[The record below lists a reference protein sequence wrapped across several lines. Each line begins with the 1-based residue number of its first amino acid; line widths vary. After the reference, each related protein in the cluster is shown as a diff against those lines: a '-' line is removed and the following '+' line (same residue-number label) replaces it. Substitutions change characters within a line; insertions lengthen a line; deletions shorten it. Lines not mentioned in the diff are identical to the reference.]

1 MSQNTFRQGLWA
13 LFVFALAILSS
24 PCWAFNAKKAACEL
38 GETIVRKFGGKGSQE
53 FASLG
58 GQQAIEA
65 LLKKASAEGGEQLTA
80 KVIKYGSTY
89 GVQGLKAISRSPA
102 RMVQALDRLPP
113 GKLKMPSGQLN
124 ATQKLAARLVGSAG
138 PEALRCLVKH
148 PGLGFEL
155 LEKLGRTESNFRGSF
170 QPNRLDH
177 C

>member
-1 MSQNTFRQGLWA
+1 MSRNTFRQGLWA

-58 GQQAIEA
+58 GEQAIEA

-80 KVIKYGSTY
+80 KVIKYGSAY

-113 GKLKMPSGQLN
+113 GKLKDAFRAIERN
-124 ATQKLAARLVGSAG
+124 QKLQ
-138 PEALRCLVKH
+138 PD
-148 PGLGFEL
+148 L
-155 LEKLGRTESNFRGSF
+155 LAQQVRR
-170 QPNRLDH
+170 R
-177 C
+177 